1 MIEKMKQC
9 KFLLM
14 LLMLFIGMGAY
25 AQNVVDSKNI
35 FTETFD
41 KMNGKGGND
50 GNFNVLGSLI
60 GNLSSDDCD
69 NAGWSYSGRSNGKAD
84 KCVRI
89 EMSASLTTPALTN
102 LNGDAFLFFRA
113 AQNRNAATSIDLSI
127 SGGGSLSEK
136 SVKLE
141 KTFNDYVVLIK
152 DGTPETKIKF
162 SCSAF
167 GCFFLDDVKIE
178 RAIVLDEATDNAQ
191 TLSDND
197 QLTVNVAF
205 NRPLSPDYWNTVA
218 LPFDVKA
225 ADMSKIFGEGVKVKA
240 FDRWDA
246 AAQTLFFSDAAAIV
260 AGTPY
265 LVKPS
270 EAVGSLM
277 LTDIKV
283 VADAATVTS
292 GPVAFH
298 AIFSPTTIN
307 ASDVFLG
314 KDGMLYRPDTDVEG
328 ADNMKGFRAFFSGL
342 TDLTNAKVNIDGTLT
357 SIGSISGNASV
368 EAAKVYT
375 IDGQYVGNST
385 KGLKKGFYIVGGKK
399 VVL

>member
-25 AQNVVDSKNI
+25 AQNVDDSKNI

-50 GNFNVLGSLI
+50 GNFNVLGF
-60 GNLSSDDCD
+60 GNLSSGDCD
-69 NAGWSYSGRSNGKAD
+69 NAGWSHSGVGNGKAD

-102 LNGDAFLFFRA
+102 LKGDAFLFFRA
-113 AQNRNAATSIDLSI
+113 AQNRNVATSINLSI

-136 SVKLE
+136 SVTLE

-152 DGTPETKIKF
+152 GGTPETKIKF

-167 GCFFLDDVKIE
+167 GCFFLDNVKI
-178 RAIVLDEATDNAQ
+178 
-191 TLSDND
+191 
-197 QLTVNVAF
+197 
-205 NRPLSPDYWNTVA
+205 
-218 LPFDVKA
+218 
-225 ADMSKIFGEGVKVKA
+225 
-240 FDRWDA
+240 
-246 AAQTLFFSDAAAIV
+246 
-260 AGTPY
+260 
-265 LVKPS
+265 
-270 EAVGSLM
+270 
-277 LTDIKV
+277 
-283 VADAATVTS
+283 
-292 GPVAFH
+292 
-298 AIFSPTTIN
+298 
-307 ASDVFLG
+307 
-314 KDGMLYRPDTDVEG
+314 
-328 ADNMKGFRAFFSGL
+328 
-342 TDLTNAKVNIDGTLT
+342 NIDGTPT

>member
-50 GNFNVLGSLI
+50 GNFNVLGSPI
-60 GNLSSDDCD
+60 GNLSSDDFD

-89 EMSASLTTPALTN
+89 EMSASLTTPALAN
-102 LNGDAFLFFRA
+102 LKGDAFLFFRA
-113 AQNRNAATSIDLSI
+113 AQNRDAATSIELSI

-152 DGTPETKIKF
+152 DATPETKIKF
-162 SCSAF
+162 SCSIA
-167 GCFFLDDVKIE
+167 GCFFLDNVKI
-178 RAIVLDEATDNAQ
+178 
-191 TLSDND
+191 
-197 QLTVNVAF
+197 
-205 NRPLSPDYWNTVA
+205 
-218 LPFDVKA
+218 
-225 ADMSKIFGEGVKVKA
+225 
-240 FDRWDA
+240 
-246 AAQTLFFSDAAAIV
+246 
-260 AGTPY
+260 
-265 LVKPS
+265 
-270 EAVGSLM
+270 
-277 LTDIKV
+277 
-283 VADAATVTS
+283 
-292 GPVAFH
+292 
-298 AIFSPTTIN
+298 
-307 ASDVFLG
+307 
-314 KDGMLYRPDTDVEG
+314 
-328 ADNMKGFRAFFSGL
+328 
-342 TDLTNAKVNIDGTLT
+342 NIDGTPT

-399 VVL
+399 VLL

>member
-25 AQNVVDSKNI
+25 AQNVDDSKNI

-69 NAGWSYSGRSNGKAD
+69 NAGWSYSGRSNGKAY

-89 EMSASLTTPALTN
+89 EMSASLTTPALAN
-102 LNGDAFLFFRA
+102 LQGDAFLFFRA
-113 AQNRNAATSIDLSI
+113 AQNRNVATSINLSI

-152 DGTPETKIKF
+152 DATPETKIKF
-162 SCSAF
+162 SCSIG
-167 GCFFLDDVKIE
+167 GCFFLD
-178 RAIVLDEATDNAQ
+178 
-191 TLSDND
+191 
-197 QLTVNVAF
+197 NV
-205 NRPLSPDYWNTVA
+205 
-218 LPFDVKA
+218 
-225 ADMSKIFGEGVKVKA
+225 
-240 FDRWDA
+240 
-246 AAQTLFFSDAAAIV
+246 
-260 AGTPY
+260 
-265 LVKPS
+265 
-270 EAVGSLM
+270 
-277 LTDIKV
+277 
-283 VADAATVTS
+283 
-292 GPVAFH
+292 
-298 AIFSPTTIN
+298 
-307 ASDVFLG
+307 
-314 KDGMLYRPDTDVEG
+314 
-328 ADNMKGFRAFFSGL
+328 
-342 TDLTNAKVNIDGTLT
+342 KVNIDGTPT

-375 IDGQYVGNST
+375 IDGQYVGNSP

>member
-1 MIEKMKQC
+1 
-9 KFLLM
+9 
-14 LLMLFIGMGAY
+14 
-25 AQNVVDSKNI
+25 
-35 FTETFD
+35 
-41 KMNGKGGND
+41 
-50 GNFNVLGSLI
+50 
-60 GNLSSDDCD
+60 
-69 NAGWSYSGRSNGKAD
+69 
-84 KCVRI
+84 
-89 EMSASLTTPALTN
+89 
-102 LNGDAFLFFRA
+102 
-113 AQNRNAATSIDLSI
+113 
-127 SGGGSLSEK
+127 
-136 SVKLE
+136 
-141 KTFNDYVVLIK
+141 
-152 DGTPETKIKF
+152 
-162 SCSAF
+162 
-167 GCFFLDDVKIE
+167 
-178 RAIVLDEATDNAQ
+178 
-191 TLSDND
+191 
-197 QLTVNVAF
+197 
-205 NRPLSPDYWNTVA
+205 
-218 LPFDVKA
+218 
-225 ADMSKIFGEGVKVKA
+225 MSKIFGEDVKVKA

-246 AAQTLFFSDAAAIV
+246 AAQTLFFKDAAAIV

-283 VADAATVTS
+283 VADAKTVTS
-292 GPVAFH
+292 GPVAFN

-314 KDGMLYRPDTDVEG
+314 TDGMLYRPDTDVEG

-385 KGLKKGFYIVGGKK
+385 KGLKRGFYIVGGKK

>member
-50 GNFNVLGSLI
+50 GNFNVLASPF

-69 NAGWSYSGRSNGKAD
+69 NAGWSHSGGSNGKAD

-102 LNGDAFLFFRA
+102 LKGDAFLFFRA
-113 AQNRNAATSIDLSI
+113 AQNRNVATSINLSI

-141 KTFNDYVVLIK
+141 KAFNDYVVLIK
-152 DGTPETKIKF
+152 GGTPETKIKF

-167 GCFFLDDVKIE
+167 GCFFLDNVKIE

-218 LPFDVKA
+218 LPFDVQA

-246 AAQTLFFSDAAAIV
+246 ATQTLFFKDAAAIV

-283 VADAATVTS
+283 VADAKTVTS
-292 GPVAFH
+292 SPVAFH

-314 KDGMLYRPDTDVEG
+314 TDGMLYRPDTDVEG

-357 SIGSISGNASV
+357 SIDSISGNASV